1 MTAPVAV
8 TLSVI
13 TARQS
18 TKQRAP
24 VSVRNTRPE
33 VDVNAS
39 PDTLGSIVQSMCKL
53 IKPKL
58 NKQYCVTTF
67 YILFINF
74 TFLSYAIVR
83 VEPVASFMMLDIK
96 DSLAVI
102 FVAYQCIFYLD
113 KSLLE
118 QKRIKAAIRFH
129 DFIIQKFTQKVSFRL

>member
-24 VSVRNTRPE
+24 VSVRTTRPE

-53 IKPKL
+53 IKPI
-58 NKQYCVTTF
+58 QCVTAL

-83 VEPVASFMMLDIK
+83 VEP
-96 DSLAVI
+96 
-102 FVAYQCIFYLD
+102 FYLD

>member
-13 TARQS
+13 TAQQS

-58 NKQYCVTTF
+58 NKQYYV
-67 YILFINF
+67 
-74 TFLSYAIVR
+74 
-83 VEPVASFMMLDIK
+83 
-96 DSLAVI
+96 
-102 FVAYQCIFYLD
+102 
-113 KSLLE
+113 SLLY
-118 QKRIKAAIRFH
+118 IFC
-129 DFIIQKFTQKVSFRL
+129 L

>member
-58 NKQYCVTTF
+58 NKQYMCHYFIFFVYKLHVF
-67 YILFINF
+67 ILCNRQ
-74 TFLSYAIVR
+74 S
-83 VEPVASFMMLDIK
+83 
-96 DSLAVI
+96 
-102 FVAYQCIFYLD
+102 
-113 KSLLE
+113 
-118 QKRIKAAIRFH
+118 
-129 DFIIQKFTQKVSFRL
+129 

>member
-18 TKQRAP
+18 TKRAP

-58 NKQYCVTTF
+58 NKQYYV
-67 YILFINF
+67 
-74 TFLSYAIVR
+74 
-83 VEPVASFMMLDIK
+83 
-96 DSLAVI
+96 
-102 FVAYQCIFYLD
+102 
-113 KSLLE
+113 SLLY
-118 QKRIKAAIRFH
+118 IFC
-129 DFIIQKFTQKVSFRL
+129 L